1 MPSKHGMATRQKA
14 SPAWPNEKFNGFVGN
29 IQTNSKEQNSTDMVR
44 CATSSHS
51 EAGGIRHT
59 VCKDLQVKQ
68 DEPWWQMFIMFRFEG
83 MNTVILHTRCTY
95 KKDWWQWHIM
105 NFDWLYD
112 IHLSC
117 THEQHDTSSNL
128 PDHRLRLKTSFTC
141 QVMPSAKC
149 SNRWDFLRS
158 VSHPPKFQDIWTTE
172 INFWITTSTKK
183 HREILK
189 PAGLFFCSNDAKVD
203 DEKVE
208 ILKRMPQWVELSL
221 DLDGFG
227 EGWTKGFGDGLAILI
242 DYLFDIFCRYCN

>member
-1 MPSKHGMATRQKA
+1 MT
-14 SPAWPNEKFNGFVGN
+14 
-29 IQTNSKEQNSTDMVR
+29 
-44 CATSSHS
+44 
-51 EAGGIRHT
+51 
-59 VCKDLQVKQ
+59 
-68 DEPWWQMFIMFRFEG
+68 QMFIMFRFEG
-83 MNTVILHTRCTY
+83 MNTVILHTRRRCTY

-112 IHLSC
+112 IHVSC

-149 SNRWDFLRS
+149 SNRWDSLRS

-183 HREILK
+183 HWDFSKNQLACF
-189 PAGLFFCSNDAKVD
+189 PNDSKVD

-208 ILKRMPQWVELSL
+208 ILKRMPQWVELSV

-227 EGWTKGFGDGLAILI
+227 EGFWDGLAILI
-242 DYLFDIFCRYCN
+242 IFCR